1 MKVHFYALMAMSLI
15 STQIQANESSIDSA
29 ENVEEVEV
37 TASILNPSRIINPL
51 YVIDG
56 SEIED
61 DATTSLGEA
70 VDSYLGVSIA
80 DYGAAVGQPIIRGMS
95 GPRVK
100 ILKNGMVNRDVSG
113 LGVDHLNDIDLNDI
127 QQVEIVKGPSSL
139 LYANGTI
146 GGIINVV
153 DNCIIEENLDKQEF
167 IAGLETQSVN
177 DGDVQHLNYKNNI
190 AGFNVNFGYKK
201 SEFGNFDV
209 PDGAVMHDEDHED
222 HEGHDEHE
230 EEELS
235 YIENSDLEI
244 ESTKFGISRAGD
256 WGYFGV
262 SVDNLESVYGIPYH
276 GEHADEHG
284 DEHDDHDDDHGD
296 DHDDDHADDDH
307 DDDDHGDEHE
317 GERIFSTTDSE
328 SLTVKGLYNLN
339 GNLVNSVTY
348 NYRDTDYT
356 LTEAHA
362 EEEGHDEHEEE
373 EHEEHAPTVFSND
386 ATEYGA
392 IFDLSNDNF
401 IQKISLNFVDEDSSI
416 VGEEAFMNPANNEE
430 FTIGYFMSAD
440 LDNFYLD
447 AGFRIDQIDRTG
459 SVTDEDHGDID
470 YYSIDDDTN
479 SFALSLGR
487 DLSDSLDVN
496 FGFSSVERLPS
507 VIELFMNG
515 PHMATGRLETGN
527 PNLNSETSNNFD
539 ITFNF
544 DNGDF
549 YAYASFYIND
559 VDNYITL
566 MDELDDHDDH
576 DDDHG
581 DEHGDDDHD
590 DDHGDDHGDDDHDDH
605 AEHANLIH
613 ADYVQEDAEFRGYE
627 FEFGRTF
634 SLGSGDL
641 TLSFGRDDVNAEFSD
656 GHNVPRINPSR
667 NIYSLSY
674 VENDWVFKL
683 SLKDVEK
690 QNDIGEGESVTDSYQ
705 MLNTRLT
712 KTFNLSGP
720 GELKVSIFGSNLLD
734 EVARN
739 HSSFVKKQVPLAG
752 RNYGAKFSYKF

>member
-1 MKVHFYALMAMSLI
+1 MKVHFYALMAMSLMI
-15 STQIQANESSIDSA
+15 TQINANESSTDSD

-56 SEIED
+56 IEIED

-127 QQVEIVKGPSSL
+127 QQIEIVKGPSSL

-209 PDGAVMHDEDHED
+209 PDGAVMHDEDHE
-222 HEGHDEHE
+222 GHDEHEE

-296 DHDDDHADDDH
+296 DHDDHADDDH

-328 SLTVKGLYNLN
+328 SLTVKGLYNVN

-392 IFDLSNDNF
+392 IFDFSNDNF

-430 FTIGYFMSAD
+430 FTIGYFISAD

-515 PHMATGRLETGN
+515 PHLATGRLETGN

-566 MDELDDHDDH
+566 MDEMDDH
-576 DDDHG
+576 DDDH
-581 DEHGDDDHD
+581 DDDHHGDDDHD
-590 DDHGDDHGDDDHDDH
+590 DDHGDEHGDDDHDDH

-712 KTFNLSGP
+712 KTFNLRGP

>member
-1 MKVHFYALMAMSLI
+1 MKVNFYALMAMSLI
-15 STQIQANESSIDSA
+15 ITQINADEPATDSA

-127 QQVEIVKGPSSL
+127 EQIEIVKGPSSL

-153 DNCIIEENLDKQEF
+153 DNCIAEGNYDKQEF

-190 AGFNVNFGYKK
+190 AGFNVNFGYKN
-201 SEFGNFDV
+201 SEFGNFDI
-209 PDGAVMHDEDHED
+209 PDGAVMHDEDHE
-222 HEGHDEHE
+222 GHDEHEE

-262 SVDNLESVYGIPYH
+262 SVDNLESIYGIPYH
-276 GEHADEHG
+276 GEHGDEHG

-392 IFDLSNDNF
+392 IFDLSNDNL